1 MVSTSFTPNV
11 RRHILKEISGMAN
24 KPVRRLVGS
33 AAIVSV
39 AMLFASIAKAQDI
52 KPPYTNTP
60 PKHLKKVGDHWTP
73 YDPPSSFPEGAKVY
87 IIVQGDTLWDLSK
100 ANLGDPY
107 LWPKIWEANQYI
119 LDAHWIYPGDP
130 LVIPDLAAVDSGLPG
145 EPSAEGPV
153 GGKNPVPV
161 AFDWDVQCSG
171 FISKDFESLAKI
183 IEVFNGDEGQ
193 IGASTPDVI
202 YSTNPDKK
210 IQAGTDYQV
219 LRGVEDVYHP
229 ETGDHLGKYYR
240 LLGRAR
246 AICTSEK
253 SATLELIDA
262 CSDIVVGDKLRIW
275 EEVPIPIADVY
286 TMERIDRWCQEPSG
300 KLKGYIVYATDDL
313 MAMAEGH
320 VVHLDVG
327 SDDNIAPGDFF
338 TIYKSYHSDYYEL
351 AGWKSDRTPKGDYA
365 DEDLPR
371 QVLGELV
378 VLMTEKH
385 TATARITTTAKQVE
399 IGSRVELVAR

>member
-1 MVSTSFTPNV
+1 V
-11 RRHILKEISGMAN
+11 
-24 KPVRRLVGS
+24 
-33 AAIVSV
+33 AIVSV
-39 AMLFASIAKAQDI
+39 ATLFASTALAQDI

-73 YDPPSSFPEGAKVY
+73 YDPPTSFPEGAKVY

-130 LVIPDLAAVDSGLPG
+130 LVIPDIGVVGEGIPG
-145 EPSAEGPV
+145 EPGTAGPAGGEG
-153 GGKNPVPV
+153 NPVPV
-161 AFDWDVQCSG
+161 AYDWDVQCSG

-183 IEVFNGDEGQ
+183 VEVFNGDEGAVA
-193 IGASTPDVI
+193 ASTPDII
-202 YSTNPDKK
+202 YATNPDKK

-219 LRGVEDVYHP
+219 LRPMDDVEHP

-253 SATLELIDA
+253 SATLEIIESCLEIE
-262 CSDIVVGDKLRIW
+262 VGDKLRIW
-275 EEVPIPIADVY
+275 EEVPIPIADVK

-300 KLKGYIVYATDDL
+300 KLKGYIVYATDEL
-313 MAMAEGH
+313 SSVAEGH
-320 VVHLDVG
+320 VVNIDVG

-338 TIYKSYHSDYYEL
+338 TIYRHYRSKYYEL
-351 AGWKSDRTPKGDYA
+351 AGWRTSRSPRADYD

-385 TATARITTTAKQVE
+385 TATARITTSARQVDV
-399 IGSRVELVAR
+399 GARVELVAR